1 MFVTLTVNECHL
13 VPSKYQPLMEVSVLL
28 QEFMKKLEEKRTELN
43 KATDMGDA
51 LLAICHPDSITTIK
65 HWITI
70 IQARFEEVSVSSV
83 ISGAGKWET
92 SAVEAHHSCGR
103 GAFTGKRP
111 VACPLHTSP

>member
-1 MFVTLTVNECHL
+1 
-13 VPSKYQPLMEVSVLL
+13 MEVSVLL

-70 IQARFEEVSVSSV
+70 IQARFEEVSVSPV
-83 ISGAGKWET
+83 VVSGSGGGCELGQGSGKLPRWRRT
-92 SAVEAHHSCGR
+92 TAVGR
-103 GAFTGKRP
+103 EAFTGKRP